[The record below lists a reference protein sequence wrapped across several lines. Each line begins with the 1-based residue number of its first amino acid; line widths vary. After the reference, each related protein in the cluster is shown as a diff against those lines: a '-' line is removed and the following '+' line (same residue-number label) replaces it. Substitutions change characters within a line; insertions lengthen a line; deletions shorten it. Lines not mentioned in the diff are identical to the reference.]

1 MDPSQPE
8 NRGRQNQ
15 APTAAQPQAF
25 ANSQNIV
32 AGQKRVANEVAD
44 LEIPES
50 SRPML
55 GLDKTRHR
63 PNHPKFDSE
72 QKLSSDPGTFSSL
85 PTINA
90 IELSISHPHVE
101 PSSAPLSSS
110 SRAITLES
118 ASDVIDSAFSESSTP
133 SNSHPIDPETSPLS
147 PISSMSILDRR
158 SPAVQ
163 ALLRE
168 AFHEGRAVG
177 LRVNEAKLDEAE
189 EKIEE
194 LRKKLDPAKVKAAYD
209 RGWRDG
215 GIAGF
220 NKYSLNPETKPND
233 DRLAFE
239 NICKEKDKAI
249 HDQQL
254 TMAKYQKELMARR
267 SRIEMLERQVN
278 LGTQQPPTQQQ
289 GENIT
294 GQQILDAEARFS
306 AQRQELEAT
315 KAQNQV
321 MRADLANWQVQW
333 GLITADLE
341 KWKAAFN
348 TMAGQ
353 LEACQ
358 RGLSHSNSELQES
371 KAQANKLAVIN
382 SVETG
387 SLKAATKELKSKLKI
402 LSFDFNS
409 LDRLYTT
416 LVQVAAERS
425 AETESVKE
433 KLGGTS
439 KKVQDSKNV
448 TDALM
453 SNNNELT
460 KLRKQLEEK
469 VGRQAEEIESL
480 SEENEELQQK
490 LRKREEEDIRAPRDR
505 ETSPSQAIDNTAVE
519 IDAMPTNMAQETVAA
534 NIELVRN
541 GVEREQRSIEVEN
554 LRREYRV
561 TETLEAMGVTER
573 RRRQLLMDE
582 LEDKDAQLYDAQK
595 QIRDLTES
603 ILAATPAQPSPTP
616 PSAPTP
622 SSSSLPPGPSPPPL
636 HSSSPPPETLPSSTE
651 NPPPTIPTSSAAPS
665 HSFFRLPRT
674 PIFHAPTNTSP
685 RRLFIILSIFLLA
698 FFIPFLR
705 TIVGPSSKDI
715 NSQQVTINILPEV
728 EVVSRGEDYDVRRRQ
743 WGARAMGIW
752 ERNERMASGE
762 VLGWADEE
770 YRPIP
775 GWDY

>member
-8 NRGRQNQ
+8 NSGRQNQ
-15 APTAAQPQAF
+15 APTAAQLQAF
-25 ANSQNIV
+25 ANSQTIV

-50 SRPML
+50 TRPRL

-72 QKLSSDPGTFSSL
+72 QKLSSDQGTSSSL
-85 PTINA
+85 PTIDTK
-90 IELSISHPHVE
+90 ESSIPHPHVE

-110 SRAITLES
+110 SPAITLES
-118 ASDVIDSAFSESSTP
+118 ASDVMDSTISEP
-133 SNSHPIDPETSPLS
+133 SPPRNSHPIDPEISPMS
-147 PISSMSILDRR
+147 PIASMSSLDRR
-158 SPAVQ
+158 SPAVR

-168 AFHEGRAVG
+168 AFNEGRAEG
-177 LRVNEAKLDEAE
+177 LQENEAKLDEAE

-220 NKYSLNPETKPND
+220 SKYSLNPETKLNE

-278 LGTQQPPTQQQ
+278 LGTPQPPTQQQ
-289 GENIT
+289 GQNIT

-333 GLITADLE
+333 GMITADLE

-348 TMAGQ
+348 AKAGQ

-358 RGLSHSNSELQES
+358 RELSHSNSELQES
-371 KAQANKLAVIN
+371 KAQANELAVIN

-387 SLKAATKELKSKLKI
+387 SLNAATEELKSKLKI

-425 AETESVKE
+425 AEIESVKE
-433 KLGGTS
+433 ELGGTS
-439 KKVQDSKNV
+439 KQVQDGKDVTNALTSK
-448 TDALM
+448 
-453 SNNNELT
+453 NNELT

-490 LRKREEEDIRAPRDR
+490 LRKMEEEDTRAPRNR
-505 ETSPSQAIDNTAVE
+505 ETSPSQAIDNTTGE
-519 IDAMPTNMAQETVAA
+519 IDAVPTNMAQETAAA

-541 GVEREQRSIEVEN
+541 VVERERRAIEVEN
-554 LRREYRV
+554 LRRENRA
-561 TETLEAMGVTER
+561 TETLEAMGATER

-595 QIRDLTES
+595 QIRELTES
-603 ILAATPAQPSPTP
+603 LLAATPAQPSPTP

-622 SSSSLPPGPSPPPL
+622 SSSSLPPGPSPPPMN
-636 HSSSPPPETLPSSTE
+636 SSSPPPETSPSSTE
-651 NPPPTIPTSSAAPS
+651 NPPPTIPASSAAPS
-665 HSFFRLPRT
+665 QPSFRLPRL

-685 RRLFIILSIFLLA
+685 RRLFIILSVFLLA
-698 FFIPFLR
+698 FFVPFLR
-705 TIVGPSSKDI
+705 SIGGPSSEDI
-715 NSQQVTINILPEV
+715 NSQQAAINFLPEV
-728 EVVSRGEDYDVRRRQ
+728 EVVSRGGDYDVRRRQ

-762 VLGWADEE
+762 ALGWADEE
-770 YRPIP
+770 YRPIA